1 MRRVLASS
9 RTSTHPRVPEPAGA
23 AESRGGV
30 AEYGG
35 VVRSDGVSVLVVP
48 TGDEVVAVAAAQR
61 LGWIRSD
68 QWPLVAAFLLAAG
81 IEGDGIAMLAGLSR
95 SASGWEVDQLVPVV
109 LEEAR
114 APALTVAAAAD
125 VLARILVR
133 GVDDAGD
140 HPLLRSLA
148 DLAPG
153 LDYPGGR
160 IGQAYWLSEWLD
172 CECHVGSSER
182 AAADAFEAELRA
194 LPPLRVDPALAAAL
208 SGGVIT
214 GAIARSLTEPAR
226 SGSLC
231 DMIARAAA

>member
-1 MRRVLASS
+1 V
-9 RTSTHPRVPEPAGA
+9 EPPK
-23 AESRGGV
+23 
-30 AEYGG
+30 YGSAC
-35 VVRSDGVSVLVVP
+35 RSDGVNVLLVP

-68 QWPLVAAFLLAAG
+68 QWPLVAAYLLAAG
-81 IEGDGIAMLAGLSR
+81 IEGDGIAMLAGLPR

-114 APALTVAAAAD
+114 APALTVAEAAD
-125 VLARILVR
+125 ILARMLAR
-133 GVDDAGD
+133 EVDDAGN
-140 HPLLRSLA
+140 HPLLRNLA

-194 LPPLRVDPALAAAL
+194 LPPLRMDPALATAL
-208 SGGVIT
+208 SRGDN
-214 GAIARSLTEPAR
+214 RR
-226 SGSLC
+226 H
-231 DMIARAAA
+231 R